1 MAGKIKYLLKL
12 GWFQNRIAAVFDVN
26 PGRVSE
32 VKSGKRHPDVGPI
45 PV

>member
-1 MAGKIKYLLKL
+1 MAGKIKYLLSL
-12 GWFQNRIAAVFDVN
+12 GGFQNRIAAMFDIN

-32 VKSGKRHPDVGPI
+32 VKNGALHPDVGPI